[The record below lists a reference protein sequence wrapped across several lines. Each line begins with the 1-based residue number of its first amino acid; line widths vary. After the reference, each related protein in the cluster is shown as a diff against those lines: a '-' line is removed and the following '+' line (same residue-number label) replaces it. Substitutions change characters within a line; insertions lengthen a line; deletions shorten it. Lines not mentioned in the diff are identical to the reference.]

1 MEAGRV
7 TPFRLGLRTAAM
19 DNDTLFEVYIDQLKD
34 IWSANDQMRD
44 MVARMAETA
53 GDPQLARLL
62 GRIVTRLEEQ
72 SRTLQEVLGRYGEEE
87 EPDRSRA
94 MHGLTLQAQEDV
106 LDKPLTEAARDV
118 MIVAVVQR
126 MAHYGIAGYGT
137 ARALAEAQHLKAD
150 AEILSTDLDEV
161 YATDE
166 LLTHLAEHVINP
178 ASADEQEDDE
188 DEDDER
194 DYSNGIGEHRNGI
207 GDDLEDDEDD
217 EDDDDEDEDN
227 GGRR

>member
-1 MEAGRV
+1 
-7 TPFRLGLRTAAM
+7 M
-19 DNDTLFEVYIDQLKD
+19 DDNTLFEVYVDQLKD

-44 MVARMAETA
+44 MVAKMAETA

-72 SRTLQEVLGRYGEEE
+72 NRTLQELLGRHGEEE

-94 MHGLTLQAQEDV
+94 MHGLVQQAQDDV

-166 LLTHLAEHVINP
+166 LLTHLAEQVINP
-178 ASADEQEDDE
+178 ASADEDEDDE
-188 DEDDER
+188 DDEEEH
-194 DYSNGIGEHRNGI
+194 DYNNGIEEHRNGI
-207 GDDLEDDEDD
+207 GDDLEDDD
-217 EDDDDEDEDN
+217 DDDDEDDEN
-227 GGRR
+227 GGGIR